1 MRDQGMKKPERVT
14 VERRKANGQVVPYHV
29 VDSAANFR
37 QNDWDRVVCVFVAG
51 QQWQFKGWKWE
62 KPLELFSNGKS
73 RESKRCNATPCHA
86 MPCLMCITL
95 LTSLLYSIVKGIY
108 PKWQTD
114 TLQGAVKDWAVSQMN
129 VRSTSVPSNTSNDIS
144 TYNCHRS
151 TGINDT
157 WTKL

>member
-1 MRDQGMKKPERVT
+1 MKKPERVT

-73 RESKRCNATPCHA
+73 RENKRCNAMQCHV
-86 MPCLMCITL
+86 T
-95 LTSLLYSIVKGIY
+95 T
-108 PKWQTD
+108 
-114 TLQGAVKDWAVSQMN
+114 
-129 VRSTSVPSNTSNDIS
+129 
-144 TYNCHRS
+144 CHV
-151 TGINDT
+151 
-157 WTKL
+157 